1 MSVLEEVLEE
11 EFERSIRVGH
21 AIRRELDNFPK
32 GSVRVRKNG
41 DRDYYYLN
49 YREGNKARS
58 RYIPAKDVELIKR
71 QVTRRKELLA
81 ALKEQEQACRQIE
94 RALGR
99 RLHVE

>member
-11 EFERSIRVGH
+11 ELERSIRVGH

-32 GSVRVRKNG
+32 GSVRVRKIG

-99 RLHVE
+99 RPHVE